1 MGTSIIK
8 HDRVRVGEPCP
19 ARQQGAKPGAS
30 AAARPAKKAELVRHD
45 GEVRAIEVTCACGEV
60 TLVEVEYEPA
70 GASEVRP

>member
-8 HDRVRVGEPCP
+8 HDRVRVGEPCA
-19 ARQQGAKPGAS
+19 ARPQAAKPGAP
-30 AAARPAKKAELVRHD
+30 ATARPAKRVELVRHD

-70 GASEVRP
+70 RAPEARP